1 MNFTRKNIVLCSD
14 GTGNRGGKG
23 HGTNVWRLYRALNLK
38 SVSPPQVAVYDEGV
52 GTEDQKVAKTL
63 GGALGFGLGCNI
75 REFYTALVDHYE
87 PGDRIYLFGFSRG
100 AYRLSLRCRGRE
112 RKRWTIEYRFV
123 LDVRACA
130 RLALDSTR
138 PR

>member
-1 MNFTRKNIVLCSD
+1 M
-14 GTGNRGGKG
+14 
-23 HGTNVWRLYRALNLK
+23 
-38 SVSPPQVAVYDEGV
+38 AVYDDGV

-63 GGALGFGLGCNI
+63 GGALGFGLGRNI
-75 REFYTALVDHYE
+75 RELYTALVHHYE
-87 PGDRIYLFGFSRG
+87 LGDRIYLFGLSRS

-130 RLALDSTR
+130 RAWRWTR
-138 PR
+138 RDLGRGNKARKRPSG